1 MLEMLRQWYQRHF
14 SNPQST
20 ALAMLLLIG
29 FGALYCFSSLLTPLL
44 VTLVFAYLLEWPIA
58 VLQRCSIPRSLAL
71 PLVLLLFL
79 GLLLLILFGLLP
91 SIWQQGLYLTRDL
104 PTMLSS
110 FHDFVLSRPYYSTLV
125 DTGVIDTLTTQ
136 LQTNL
141 LLFGTSI
148 VKHSM
153 TSLITLMKLAIYLIL
168 VPLMLFF
175 MLKDKQQLLE
185 TAQKLL
191 PGHQTL
197 ARQVWK
203 MMDQQI
209 RRYIGGKVLEMLL
222 VTLVTY
228 GLFAFF
234 QLRYALLLAIPVG
247 LSVLIPYVG
256 ALLAT
261 LPVALVALFQWGLTP
276 HFCYFI
282 ALYTLIQGLD
292 ANVLV
297 PILFS
302 ETLNLH
308 PLVIIVSTL
317 IFGSLWGFWGLFFAI
332 PLATLVKAV
341 FTVWPAT
348 ATPTTN

>member
-1 MLEMLRQWYQRHF
+1 MLEMLQHWYRRHF
-14 SNPQST
+14 SNPQSI
-20 ALAMLLLIG
+20 ALAMLLLTG
-29 FGALYCFSSLLTPLL
+29 FGALYFFSTLLAPLL
-44 VTLVFAYLLEWPIA
+44 VTLVLAYLLEWPIA
-58 VLQRCSIPRSLAL
+58 VLQRCSIPRSVAL
-71 PLVLLLFL
+71 PLILVLFF
-79 GLLLLILFGLLP
+79 GLLLLFLFGLLP
-91 SIWQQGLYLTRDL
+91 HIWQQGLYLMQDL
-104 PTMLSS
+104 PTMFNS
-110 FHDFVLSRPYYSTLV
+110 FQDFVLSRSYYSILV
-125 DTGVIDTLTTQ
+125 DAGVMGTLTTQ
-136 LQTNL
+136 LQTKL

-153 TSLITLMKLAIYLIL
+153 TSLITVMKLAIYLIL
-168 VPLMLFF
+168 VPIMLFF
-175 MLKDKQQLLE
+175 MLKDKQQLLGNI
-185 TAQKLL
+185 QKLL
-191 PGHQTL
+191 PDHQGL
-197 ARQVWK
+197 ARQVWQ

-228 GLFAFF
+228 GSFAFF

-282 ALYTLIQGLD
+282 AIYILIQGLD

-332 PLATLVKAV
+332 PLATLVKTV

-348 ATPTTN
+348 ETKKT